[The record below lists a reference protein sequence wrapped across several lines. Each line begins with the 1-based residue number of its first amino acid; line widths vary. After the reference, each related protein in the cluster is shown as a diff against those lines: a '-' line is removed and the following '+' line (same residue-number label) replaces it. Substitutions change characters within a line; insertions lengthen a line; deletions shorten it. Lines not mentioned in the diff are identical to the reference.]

1 MLMQAKPSQAL
12 HQPALHLLFKS
23 GGGAC
28 PGKKNHNS
36 MMIADKM
43 LLQASKAKEEAASL
57 RGELRLAR
65 SEQADRQ
72 GTQCNVCL
80 DRPRETVLQPC
91 GHVCLCLQCADRIRR
106 GENQCPV
113 CRSRIEKVGQ
123 AYIS

>member
-1 MLMQAKPSQAL
+1 M
-12 HQPALHLLFKS
+12 
-23 GGGAC
+23 
-28 PGKKNHNS
+28 
-36 MMIADKM
+36 ADKPVAAAVSSPQQGQGVIKRFFELLMM
-43 LLQASKAKEEAASL
+43 LVSMFLVMFAWGEASKAKEEAASL

-91 GHVCLCLQCADRIRR
+91 GHVCLCLQCADRIRG